1 MKAMLDLKKKKK
13 RQDNMK
19 NKFKRNAKTKPKNH
33 VAMAV
38 IGDPA

>member
-1 MKAMLDLKKKKK
+1 MKAMLDLKKK
-13 RQDNMK
+13 QVNMK
-19 NKFKRNAKTKPKNH
+19 NKFKRNAKTNPKKY